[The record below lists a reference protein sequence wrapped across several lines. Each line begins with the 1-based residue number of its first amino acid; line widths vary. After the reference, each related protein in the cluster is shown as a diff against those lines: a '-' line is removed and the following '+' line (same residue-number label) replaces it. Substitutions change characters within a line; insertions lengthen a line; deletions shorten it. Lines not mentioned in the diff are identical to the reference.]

1 MHSNWLDKLNGRS
14 KNAIISHSLGKN
26 IQSEFILSA
35 PLSIAI
41 LADTQEVSPLLAQ
54 YLSAEPHVWRYFSS
68 QSEFLAHVESDKQE
82 LDCLVFYTQC
92 QLQPALDR
100 LVDLGI
106 VLPVAIV
113 EHSVGKTG
121 EPSPPDPSGT
131 ESGYKYQPSAVILP
145 AANLSEIGSAIDK
158 AISKFLKLPS
168 PPPSGNDPQPTTIE
182 TGIAAPNFLLQK
194 QRRLSDKLKERLGYL
209 AVYYK
214 RNPRQFFRQLDR
226 QQKQEL
232 LADLKSQ
239 YRNIVLDYFS
249 ESSRLNE
256 TIDEFV
262 SGVFFTDL
270 SVSEIVKIHMELME
284 EFSKQLKLEGRSEE
298 ILLDYRLTL
307 IDVIAHLCEMY
318 RRSVPQEL

>member
-1 MHSNWLDKLNGRS
+1 
-14 KNAIISHSLGKN
+14 
-26 IQSEFILSA
+26 LSA

-100 LVDLGI
+100 LTDLGI

-113 EHSVGKTG
+113 DRSVGNTG
-121 EPSPPDPSGT
+121 AMSSSSPDSSGT
-131 ESGYKYQPSAVILP
+131 KSGY
-145 AANLSEIGSAIDK
+145 
-158 AISKFLKLPS
+158 KFLKLPS
-168 PPPSGNDPQPTTIE
+168 PPSGNDPQPTTIE
-182 TGIAAPNFLLQK
+182 TGIAEPNFLLQK

-209 AVYYK
+209 AIYYK
-214 RNPRQFFRQLDR
+214 RNPHQFFRQLDR

-232 LADLKSQ
+232 LTDLKSQ

-249 ESSRLNE
+249 ESSGLNE

-262 SGVFFTDL
+262 SRVFFTDL